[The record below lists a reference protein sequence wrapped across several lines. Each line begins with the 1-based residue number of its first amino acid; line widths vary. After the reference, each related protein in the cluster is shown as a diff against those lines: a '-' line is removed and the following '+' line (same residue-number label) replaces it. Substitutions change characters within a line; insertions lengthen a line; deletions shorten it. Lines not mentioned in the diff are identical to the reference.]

1 MRKVEDIYAGSRS
14 DEWGTPQALWDIL
27 NAQYFFIFDLAAS
40 AANTKCGAYFSK
52 DASFLN
58 ALLPDFPLMF
68 WLNPPF
74 SLSREFFRKLRLMR
88 EENDEIRGVAIYKA
102 SNTETET
109 WQKEIFPATSWIHFL
124 AKRVNYEGCG
134 KSAPFPSALIGYNVP
149 EPVGVPGVTVWLR

>member
-1 MRKVEDIYAGSRS
+1 MSKVEDIYAGGRS
-14 DEWGTPQALWDIL
+14 DEWGTPQDLWDKL
-27 NAQYFFIFDLAAS
+27 NAQYAFVFDLAAS

-52 DASFLN
+52 DTSFLD
-58 ALLPDFPLMF
+58 ALPVFPFRF

-74 SLSREFFRKLRLMR
+74 SLSREFFRKIRIMR
-88 EENDEIRGVAIYKA
+88 EKISETTGVAIYKS

-109 WQKEIFPATSWIHFL
+109 WQKEIFPAASWIHFL

-149 EPVGVPGVTVWLR
+149 APVDIPGVTVWLR